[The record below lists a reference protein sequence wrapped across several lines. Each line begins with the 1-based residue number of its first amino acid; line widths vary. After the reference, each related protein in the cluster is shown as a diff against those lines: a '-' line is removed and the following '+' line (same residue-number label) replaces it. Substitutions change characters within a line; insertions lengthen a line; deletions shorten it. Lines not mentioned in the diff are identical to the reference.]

1 MALGGCWRHG
11 MASADINIPWVCD
24 AERVVRQTGDCG
36 DNVKALSERSRPGRS
51 AKSRRAKDELT
62 ETPGNF
68 VGPLCVAA
76 PGRWLTMRREF
87 NPPLRE
93 PETEPACETVAK
105 EHGAAVVGSDA
116 WQRYAFNS

>member
-1 MALGGCWRHG
+1 MALGGCWHHG

-24 AERVVRQTGDCG
+24 AERVVSQTGDCG

-51 AKSRRAKDELT
+51 AKSRGAKDELT

-76 PGRWLTMRREF
+76 PGRWLTMCGFRRRRTLFRREAERRSGLK
-87 NPPLRE
+87 PD
-93 PETEPACETVAK
+93 TI
-105 EHGAAVVGSDA
+105 GA
-116 WQRYAFNS
+116 